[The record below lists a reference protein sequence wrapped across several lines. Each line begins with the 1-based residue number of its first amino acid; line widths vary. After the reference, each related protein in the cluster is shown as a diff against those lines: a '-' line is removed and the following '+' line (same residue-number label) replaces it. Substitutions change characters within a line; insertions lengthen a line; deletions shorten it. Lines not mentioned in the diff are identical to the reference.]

1 MKKLMPIL
9 VSALLAIAPAS
20 ALADTLSIDLDTATY
35 DELADARDQITARM
49 DELLAAQATPAP
61 AEATD
66 GVHYSG
72 EGTTILSDVQL
83 PYDYNVLTYTASRGT
98 GYKLMGDGDK
108 QLSYCSGQQ
117 QCDIVSGPNTA
128 KLLVEG
134 KDAWTM
140 DVEPLV
146 SASALTAA
154 EGVGCYTS
162 PIFPLETDSIISL
175 HVVDP
180 DGKYEFQ
187 DALSIDCTLYIL
199 MGDGKLRSDKL
210 VIGASMT
217 EECTYDADLILSPID
232 GAAGYVL
239 VVNVLPTYEW
249 SATLK

>member
-1 MKKLMPIL
+1 MKKLMPIF

-61 AEATD
+61 AEAAD

-72 EGTTILSDVQL
+72 EGTAIINDVQL
-83 PYDYNVLTYTASRGT
+83 PYDYNVITYTSGPMT
-98 GYKLMGDGDK
+98 GYKLRDSSDK
-108 QLSYCSGQQ
+108 QISYTIGGQQ
-117 QCDIVSGPNTA
+117 CEIVSGPDTA

-134 KDAWTM
+134 KYAWTF
-140 DVEPLV
+140 DVTPLE
-146 SASALTAA
+146 SASALSVW
-154 EGVGCYTS
+154 EGTGCCAS
-162 PIFPLETDSIISL
+162 PVFTLDTDTIINL

-180 DGKYEFQ
+180 DGKHEFQ
-187 DALSIDCTLYIL
+187 DALSINCTLYIL
-199 MGDGKLRSDKL
+199 MDDGKLRSDKL

-249 SATLK
+249 SVTLN

>member
-1 MKKLMPIL
+1 MKKLMPIF

-35 DELADARDQITARM
+35 DELADAREQITARM

-61 AEATD
+61 AEAAD

-72 EGTTILSDVQL
+72 EGTAIINDVQL
-83 PYDYNVLTYTASRGT
+83 PYDYNVITYTSGTMT
-98 GYKLMGDGDK
+98 GYKLRDSSDK
-108 QLSYCSGQQ
+108 QISYTIGGQQ
-117 QCDIVSGPNTA
+117 CEIVSGPDTA

-134 KDAWTM
+134 KYAWTF
-140 DVEPLV
+140 DVTPLE
-146 SASALTAA
+146 SASALSVW
-154 EGVGCYTS
+154 EGTGCCAS
-162 PIFPLETDSIISL
+162 PVFTLDTDTIINL

-180 DGKYEFQ
+180 DGKHEFQ
-187 DALSIDCTLYIL
+187 DALSINCTLYIL
-199 MGDGKLRSDKL
+199 MDDGKLRSDNL

-249 SATLK
+249 SVTLK